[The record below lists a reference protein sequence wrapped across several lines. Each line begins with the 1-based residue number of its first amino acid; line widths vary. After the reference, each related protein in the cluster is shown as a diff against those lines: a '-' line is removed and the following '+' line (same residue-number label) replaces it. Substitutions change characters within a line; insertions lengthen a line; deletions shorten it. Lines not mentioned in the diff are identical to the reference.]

1 MFDPDRDDA
10 SSLPHSESGIDSDVK
25 IEQLLLAGL
34 DYYFKAQYER
44 AISVWTCVQFLDQ
57 GHARA
62 RAYIERARTAL
73 AERQR
78 ESDELLHTG
87 VAAFNRGDVG
97 AARELLT
104 SAVERGDPH
113 DEALAFLDRLRRLDV
128 VTGTPAE
135 PVSRSRSVRRARRA
149 PTATARGAA
158 VRFVRVW
165 PVVLLLG
172 VGAGG
177 LYLAASWDR
186 VESVLL
192 LDRIQPRSEVVSAQ
206 DELLPVP
213 SASEVAL
220 SRARVL
226 FEQGQLRDTLRALDA
241 VKTGDPL
248 KSETGLLRS
257 TVQRA
262 LLAGSGESSTEAE
275 GKGVMA
281 QR

>member
-10 SSLPHSESGIDSDVK
+10 SSLPRSESGIGSDVK
-25 IEQLLLAGL
+25 VDQLLLAGL

-44 AISVWTCVQFLDQ
+44 AISVWTRVQFLDR
-57 GHARA
+57 GNARA
-62 RAYIERARTAL
+62 RAYVERARAAL

-104 SAVERGDPH
+104 SAVERGDP
-113 DEALAFLDRLRRLDV
+113 DGEAIAFLDRLRRLDAAA
-128 VTGTPAE
+128 GIPAE

-149 PTATARGAA
+149 PTATARGPA
-158 VRFVRVW
+158 VRSARVW
-165 PVVLLLG
+165 PIVLLLG

-192 LDRIQPRSEVVSAQ
+192 LDRIQPRSGVVSGQ

-241 VKTGDPL
+241 VKLGDPL
-248 KSETGLLRS
+248 KSEADLLRA
-257 TVQRA
+257 TVQRT
-262 LLAGSGESSTEAE
+262 LLAGSGKPSTEVE
-275 GKGVMA
+275 DDGVA
-281 QR
+281 DQR

>member
-1 MFDPDRDDA
+1 MLDPDRDDA
-10 SSLPHSESGIDSDVK
+10 SSLPRGESGVDSDVK

-34 DYYFKAQYER
+34 DHYFKAQYER
-44 AISVWTCVQFLDQ
+44 AISVWTRVQFLDR

-62 RAYIERARTAL
+62 RAYIERARAAL
-73 AERQR
+73 AERER
-78 ESDELLHTG
+78 ESDELFHTG
-87 VAAFNRGDVG
+87 VAAFSRGNIG

-113 DEALAFLDRLRRLDV
+113 DEALAFLDRLKRLDV
-128 VTGTPAE
+128 AAGTPAE
-135 PVSRSRSVRRARRA
+135 PVSRSRSVRRAGRA

-165 PVVLLLG
+165 PIVLLLG

-192 LDRIQPRSEVVSAQ
+192 LDRIQPRSGVVSGQ

-213 SASEVAL
+213 PASEVAL
-220 SRARVL
+220 SRARVF
-226 FEQGQLRDTLRALDA
+226 FEQGQLRDTLRALDV
-241 VKTGDPL
+241 VKPGDPL
-248 KSETGLLRS
+248 KSEADLLRS

-262 LLAGSGESSTEAE
+262 LLAGSEEPSTEVE
-275 GKGVMA
+275 GDGVA
-281 QR
+281 TQR